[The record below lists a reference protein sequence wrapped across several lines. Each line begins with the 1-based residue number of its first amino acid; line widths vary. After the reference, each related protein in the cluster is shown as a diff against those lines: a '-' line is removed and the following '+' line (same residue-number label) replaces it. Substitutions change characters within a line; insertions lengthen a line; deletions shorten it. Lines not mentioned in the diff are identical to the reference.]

1 MIGDSPVT
9 ATLTDPVTVKADGPA
24 ATSAAAPLV
33 PAGQAILVI
42 VGAVAPT
49 AGAVADTFSVT
60 DVADGVGTHLST
72 PGAVMHSERGTDG
85 IAIGPI
91 VVDAVAAANAVPDN
105 ATQQPIAAR
114 TMGTGRGTRI
124 LVTS

>member
-1 MIGDSPVT
+1 
-9 ATLTDPVTVKADGPA
+9 
-24 ATSAAAPLV
+24 
-33 PAGQAILVI
+33 
-42 VGAVAPT
+42 
-49 AGAVADTFSVT
+49 VT
-60 DVADGVGTHLST
+60 DVAGAVGTHLST
-72 PGAVMHSERGTDG
+72 PGAVTQRERGTDG